1 MSGLVSSFLRL
12 VSCCNPFSC
21 CFSSREDLS
30 HEDQRISRAAT
41 SVIEDVEMPLLSPA
55 GMSRG
60 PSASMAGGSV
70 SIYDQMRQ
78 DLNKTGGL
86 SSSEFHRATST
97 ISDIEEINQNLASI
111 SSLKSDGKMN
121 KRINSI
127 THAGAEDGFGA
138 NPQVLAERV
147 NIFVKTYA
155 RAKSEGDLQGF
166 FGCFSRG
173 DPCLSGRSE
182 SLYKYAASLDNI
194 DIDAIPDPEIKLHL
208 PGTIF
213 ANFIMG
219 PLDDMLEAGSLTK
232 EMVVEAAEKNI
243 DNIASEFAR
252 YGTVDSVSSFL
263 EFLDVVGLY
272 KKGDPVD
279 WKHLIGNLI
288 HSPSFNAV
296 YLHSLTFVV
305 TFD

>member
-1 MSGLVSSFLRL
+1 MSGLVSSFLKL
-12 VSCCNPFSC
+12 VSCCNPFSY
-21 CFSSREDLS
+21 CFPSGEDLS
-30 HEDQRISRAAT
+30 QEDQRTSRAAI
-41 SVIEDVEMPLLSPA
+41 SVIGDIERPLLSTV
-55 GMSRG
+55 GMG
-60 PSASMAGGSV
+60 GGSI

-78 DLNKTGGL
+78 DLEETEGL
-86 SSSEFHRATST
+86 SSSEFDRASST
-97 ISDIEEINQNLASI
+97 IRDIESINQNLSSI
-111 SSLKSDGKMN
+111 SKLRSDGKMN
-121 KRINSI
+121 RRINAI
-127 THAGAEDGFGA
+127 TSAGAEGGFGA

-208 PGTIF
+208 PGTVF
-213 ANFIMG
+213 SNFIMG
-219 PLDDMLEAGSLTK
+219 SLALDEEFDNGTLTK
-232 EMVVEAAEKNI
+232 EMVVEAAEKNL
-243 DNIASEFAR
+243 DRIASEFDR
-252 YGTVDSVSSFL
+252 YGSADSIRSFL
-263 EFLDVVGLY
+263 EFLDMVGLY
-272 KKGDPVD
+272 KKGDPVN

-288 HSPSFNAV
+288 HSPRFNTV
-296 YLHSLTFVV
+296 YMHSLTFVI